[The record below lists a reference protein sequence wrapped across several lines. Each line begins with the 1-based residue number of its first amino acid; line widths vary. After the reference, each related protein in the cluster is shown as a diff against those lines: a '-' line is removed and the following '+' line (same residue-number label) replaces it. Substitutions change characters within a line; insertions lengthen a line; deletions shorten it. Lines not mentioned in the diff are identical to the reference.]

1 MVFLDTIHF
10 KKGEAACKSGGLGV
24 PSTRLLALLYAAA
37 PYLTLAPPLLSIRP
51 LLPPVRLCEAQEV
64 RAAPQSRCTHTA
76 PRPRT
81 LGAPPAETL

>member
-1 MVFLDTIHF
+1 MVSLHTNHF
-10 KKGEAACKSGGLGV
+10 KEGEAACKSGGLGV
-24 PSTRLLALLYAAA
+24 PNTWLLALLFAAA

-81 LGAPPAETL
+81 LGALPAETL